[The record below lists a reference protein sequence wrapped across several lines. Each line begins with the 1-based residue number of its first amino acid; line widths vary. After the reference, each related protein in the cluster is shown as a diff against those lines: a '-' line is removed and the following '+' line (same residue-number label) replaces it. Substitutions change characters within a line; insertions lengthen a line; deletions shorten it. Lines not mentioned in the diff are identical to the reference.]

1 MLECMRKRDNI
12 NNNLCSGYFC
22 SFIIP
27 PIDGRY
33 IKKIFNNTSKYN
45 DRYIFDL
52 YNKSKETVN
61 KFFNKNIIN
70 KKLG

>member
-1 MLECMRKRDNI
+1 MRKCLNKKDEI

-27 PIDGRY
+27 PIDGKY
-33 IKKIFNNTSKYN
+33 IKKIFNYTSKYN

-52 YNKSKETVN
+52 YNKGKR
-61 KFFNKNIIN
+61 
-70 KKLG
+70 KLDFLIKT